1 MVIVVVARFKP
12 ISIYTGRNTRFI
24 VIGNGGNS
32 GNVRIDKGLL
42 YHTAYAVILIL
53 NIDFAFKVGSTVQIA
68 VAIVG
73 IVQRITVRIGN
84 AGQKI
89 VVMLIRYGAACV
101 IGHGRN
107 MSVRPCQRIAARNAV
122 NLD

>member
-24 VIGNGGNS
+24 VIGNVRNS
-32 GNVRIDKGLL
+32 GNVRIDKCLL
-42 YHTAYAVILIL
+42 YHTAYAVILVL

-107 MSVRPCQRIAARNAV
+107 MSVRP
-122 NLD
+122 